1 MFDIFRII
9 VWYEEYIEIKILKKN
24 CKIVICLI
32 RNLKK
37 CILKNYNSKI
47 C

>member
-9 VWYEEYIEIKILKKN
+9 VWYEEVYWNKDLKKK